1 MANPVPVANQIPGAD
16 PVLTEIIRNAMD
28 AIADEIALIVLR
40 TAVSGIV
47 RDSMDYST
55 AVCDAAGGTLA
66 QGLTTPLHLG
76 SFHDAMR
83 ALIAR
88 YENDVAEGDVFI
100 FNDPYL
106 ASGQHLPDIY
116 IVRPVFVDGVLEA
129 WATTVAHHNDVGGMV
144 PGSNS
149 IGSTE
154 IFQEGLR
161 LPFLKLAVAG
171 VENQAILDIVSANV
185 RVPEKV
191 LGDLNAQIAATAI
204 GVREIQA
211 LFAKYGSARLRSVFA
226 EIHDHAERLARSV
239 IGEIPDGKY
248 RFESRIDGFGEN
260 PQPIRFC
267 VEVEI
272 RGEEAFIDLEG
283 TSPQVPA
290 GINAPLPFTKAACY
304 AALRSVMGEEVP
316 NAQGFT
322 RPIHVKAPLGSIV
335 NPRAPGACG
344 ARGITGFRV
353 MDTVFGALA
362 QAVPDRVPADG
373 NGGAS
378 IPAIGGEHE
387 GKPFVFVETFMGNWG
402 GAPTHDGQ
410 EGVTHMGANQSNV
423 PVEMIEAEY
432 PIRVE
437 QYGLVANSGGP
448 GKYRGGLGILREY
461 RLLGDYGT
469 LTLRSDKRDFPPFG
483 LNGGEPG
490 SPCMSTVNPDGDAPR
505 VLPVLI
511 TNPVTLR
518 QGDVFRHVLA
528 GGGGWGD
535 PMTRDPQ
542 LVLDDIVLG
551 KVDRDHARKVY
562 GVVITGEPPYVDAEA
577 TRKARAA

>member
-1 MANPVPVANQIPGAD
+1 MAMSQKNAAD
-16 PVLTEIIRNAMD
+16 PVLTEIVRNALD

-40 TAVSGIV
+40 TACSGIV

-76 SFHDAMR
+76 SFHDAMV
-83 ALIAR
+83 ALVKRFEGRI
-88 YENDVAEGDVFI
+88 AEGDIFF

-106 ASGQHLPDIY
+106 AAGQHLPDLY
-116 IVRPVFVDGVLEA
+116 IVRPVFVDGTVEA

-161 LPFLKLAVAG
+161 LPFLKLSEAG
-171 VENQAILDIVSANV
+171 VDNQAIFDILSANV

-211 LFAKYGSARLRSVFA
+211 LFAKYGKATLRAVFA

-239 IGEIPDGKY
+239 IAEIPDGSY
-248 RFESRIDGFGEN
+248 SYESFIDGFGEN
-260 PQPIRFC
+260 PQPIRFRAK
-267 VEVEI
+267 VTIAGDEI
-272 RGEEAFIDLEG
+272 TIDMDG

-290 GINAPLPFTKAACY
+290 GINAPVPFTKAACY
-304 AALRSVMGEEVP
+304 AALRSIMGEEIP

-322 RPIHVKAPLGSIV
+322 RPIHVKAPEGSIV
-335 NPRAPGACG
+335 NPRSPGACG
-344 ARGITGFRV
+344 ARGITGFRT

-362 QAVPDRVPADG
+362 QAVPDRVPADS
-373 NGGAS
+373 NGGSS
-378 IPAIGGEHE
+378 IPAIGGEHQ

-402 GAPTHDGQ
+402 GTPTHDGQ
-410 EGVTHMGANQSNV
+410 EGVAHMGANQSNV

-432 PIRVE
+432 PIRIE
-437 QYGLVANSGGP
+437 QYALVANTGGP
-448 GKYRGGLGILREY
+448 GKYRGGLGMIRDY
-461 RLLGDYGT
+461 RLLGDWGT
-469 LTLRSDKRDFPPFG
+469 MTLRSDKRRFPPFG
-483 LNGGEPG
+483 LAGGG
-490 SPCMSTVNPDGDAPR
+490 KGTPCMSVVNPGMGER

-511 TNPVTLR
+511 TEPVTLR
-518 QGDVFRHVLA
+518 KGDLFRHTLA
-528 GGGGWGD
+528 GAGGWGN
-535 PMTRDPQ
+535 PRERDPER
-542 LVLDDIVLG
+542 VLQDVVLG
-551 KVDRDHARKVY
+551 KIDCSHARDAY
-562 GVVITGEPPYVDAEA
+562 GVVIAGEPPRVDVEE
-577 TRKARAA
+577 TRKARGGKGA